1 MSETWRTIQKAPA
14 IEKRL
19 RSQEE
24 LLRIQGGIVREHLE
38 QRLRFG
44 GQFVKDHQDLRSL
57 IRKLENFRE
66 SLLEYESLVENW

>member
-1 MSETWRTIQKAPA
+1 MKPP

-38 QRLRFG
+38 QRMRFG
-44 GQFVKDHQDLRSL
+44 GQIVKDQKDLRSL
-57 IRKLENFRE
+57 IRGLENFRE
-66 SLLEYESLVENW
+66 SLLEYEELTQEMQ